1 MLFLDEHSKKQKL
14 IQGQIVRISQKI
26 DESIGMR
33 KNIDL
38 QWALHPILGSH
49 KLLQIL

>member
-1 MLFLDEHSKKQKL
+1 MLLDEHNKKQKL
-14 IQGQIVRISQKI
+14 IQVQIVRIWQQI
-26 DESIGMR
+26 DERIGMR

-38 QWALHPILGSH
+38 QWVLHPILGSN